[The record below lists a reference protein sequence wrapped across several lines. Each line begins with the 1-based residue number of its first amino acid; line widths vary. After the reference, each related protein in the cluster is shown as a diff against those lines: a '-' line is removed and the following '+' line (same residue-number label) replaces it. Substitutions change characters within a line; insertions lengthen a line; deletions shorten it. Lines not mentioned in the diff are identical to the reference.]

1 METNFI
7 HKTTVSGLFESKQIM
22 ALPMTDW
29 SRVIA
34 VRMLLLSYEIWQY
47 EVFDNS
53 IITPAHYDENA
64 SKMIYEK

>member
-1 METNFI
+1 MVISKMYLYIKKLISDGNDHCLETNFI

-34 VRMLLLSYEIWQY
+34 VRMLLLSYEI
-47 EVFDNS
+47 
-53 IITPAHYDENA
+53 
-64 SKMIYEK
+64 